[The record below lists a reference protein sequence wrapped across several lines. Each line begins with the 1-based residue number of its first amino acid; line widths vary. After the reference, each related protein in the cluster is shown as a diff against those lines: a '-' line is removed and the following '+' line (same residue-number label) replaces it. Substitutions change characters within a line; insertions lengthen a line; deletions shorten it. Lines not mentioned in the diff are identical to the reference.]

1 MGKNILIILLFLIS
15 CFLNGQ
21 NLPELEL
28 RENKSIEIPEK
39 LESNEI
45 AVIFEQYGGWSA
57 YNNLTY
63 YIFKNN
69 GEIIAYSKQ
78 TPKSYLKKKKELKET
93 LTEIKLT
100 FEQKKELKKNIESE
114 LTTDFLKYS
123 QDSFKVSKNAI
134 GQCMITDA
142 TGYKMTFIQDD
153 KQNSYKYYAPKYH
166 LNKCKDKNI
175 NKSVLSKYLELIK
188 LWKPK
193 K

>member
-1 MGKNILIILLFLIS
+1 MEKNILIILLLLIS

-69 GEIIAYSKQ
+69 GEIIAYRKQ

-123 QDSFKVSKNAI
+123 QVSFKVSKKAN

-153 KQNSYKYYAPKYH
+153 KQNSYKYYAPNYH